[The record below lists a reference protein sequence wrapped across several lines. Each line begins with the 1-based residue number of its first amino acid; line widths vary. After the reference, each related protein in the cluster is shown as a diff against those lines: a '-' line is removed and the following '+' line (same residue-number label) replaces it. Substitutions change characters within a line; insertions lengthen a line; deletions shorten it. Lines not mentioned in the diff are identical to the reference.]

1 MISMTTMSWIQ
12 IVLSIVLI
20 TTILIQRGSSGAGSA
35 FGGGDSN
42 AQIYQKRGLEKALFY
57 FTIVI
62 AILFALSA
70 LVRILM

>member
-35 FGGGDSN
+35 LAEATAMLKYTKSVDLK
-42 AQIYQKRGLEKALFY
+42 KRFSTSQL
-57 FTIVI
+57 
-62 AILFALSA
+62 
-70 LVRILM
+70 

>member
-20 TTILIQRGSSGAGSA
+20 IAILIQRGNSGSGSA
-35 FGGGDSN
+35 FGGSDSN
-42 AQIYQKRGLEKALFY
+42 AQIYRKRGFEKTLFY

-70 LVRILM
+70 LVRILI